1 MIEKLLAGLTVA
13 VCISLL
19 VRLCLGA
26 PRRQRFDAV
35 VRCAWAVVRRA
46 AATVWYWRS
55 RRRAAVRAAEEAIS
69 RARADVQRD
78 GNVYKPKSFR
88 DRGKPH

>member
-1 MIEKLLAGLTVA
+1 MIEKLLAGVTVA

-26 PRRQRFDAV
+26 PRRQRFD
-35 VRCAWAVVRRA
+35 AVVRRA